1 MSDLLL
7 PFAQRV
13 SDGQLVSPDEVPRGL
28 ACNCVCLGCNHPVQ
42 AKQGTERIW
51 HFAHA
56 KAGDCAGAYEKSVHE
71 AAKQMMRDRK
81 ELWLPA
87 LSVTFQAVDAFHRPQ
102 VESESIFEQRLV
114 HLDSCKAG
122 QVIDGVAPDLV
133 GVLRDRQLLIE
144 VTVFHRLM
152 PEKRER
158 LQATGLAI
166 LELDLSEFKTKQ
178 ATREGLQAALF
189 DRYDN
194 RRWVWHPARAEAEE
208 RVREKL
214 RQRLAAT
221 ELEWAEQE
229 KKMRAEQA
237 AHRAKLEAAR
247 IPVRVTPQFSEGISW
262 RAYFPSEE
270 LWSPA
275 RAAFCERHAL
285 PREQVDAVFGSMV
298 KRSDLARTTP
308 KELAPTWAVQ
318 LGVEP
323 EDIFRYFAEGGYL
336 S

>member
-28 ACNCVCLGCNHPVQ
+28 ACNCVCLGCKYPVQ

-87 LSVTFQAVDAFHRPQ
+87 LSVSVQAVDAFHRQ
-102 VESESIFEQRLV
+102 QSEAASIFERRLV
-114 HLDSCKAG
+114 QLDSCKAG
-122 QVIDGVAPDLV
+122 QVIDGVSPDLV
-133 GVLRDRQLLIE
+133 GTLRDRKLLIE

-178 ATREGLQAALF
+178 ATRESLEAALF

-194 RRWVWHPARAEAEE
+194 RRWVWHPARAEVDE
-208 RVREKL
+208 RLREKL

-221 ELEWAEQE
+221 QIEWAEQE
-229 KKMRAEQA
+229 EKRKTEQA
-237 AHRAKLEAAR
+237 AHRARLEAAR
-247 IPVRVTPQFSEGISW
+247 IPASVTPQFSEGLSW

-275 RAAFCERHAL
+275 RTAFCARHNL
-285 PREQVDAVFGSMV
+285 SREQVDAVFGSMV

-308 KELAPTWAVQ
+308 KELAPTWAAQ

-336 S
+336 A